1 MKQTTIKCLYCGK
14 EFSVPNWRAKKQK
27 YCSRICLARATHG
40 DDKVGKLYRNK
51 EWMYQQYVIEGKSTH
66 RIARELGVYQPII
79 WKWKKIHG
87 IETIKRNYVSG
98 KNNPNYKNGW
108 WIEEG
113 YKVISENGKNI
124 REHRLVM
131 EKILG
136 RKLHPNE
143 RVHHLD
149 GDKSNNNPENLML
162 FSTGSEHIK
171 FEQKINLFAKK
182 LIWGNL
188 ADEELKNKVK
198 YLFDNFKE

>member
-1 MKQTTIKCLYCGK
+1 
-14 EFSVPNWRAKKQK
+14 
-27 YCSRICLARATHG
+27 
-40 DDKVGKLYRNK
+40 
-51 EWMYQQYVIEGKSTH
+51 
-66 RIARELGVYQPII
+66 
-79 WKWKKIHG
+79 
-87 IETIKRNYVSG
+87 
-98 KNNPNYKNGW
+98 
-108 WIEEG
+108 
-113 YKVISENGKNI
+113 
-124 REHRLVM
+124 M

-171 FEQKINLFAKK
+171 FEQKINLFAKR

-188 ADEELKNKVK
+188 ADKELKNKVQ